1 MNVVTD
7 GRIPL
12 TVVTGFLG
20 SGKTTLIRT
29 LLTDPAFADAAVI
42 VNEFGEAG
50 IDHHLF
56 FQTDERITLLRDG
69 CACCARRD
77 DLAAA
82 LHALIRR
89 RDRGELPALDA
100 VLLETTGLADPA
112 PILHTIVADPVLG
125 RRYHVE
131 RVITTLDA
139 VAGASNLDLYP
150 EAVCQVTAADAVIIT
165 KCDLAPATAS
175 DRLAS
180 RVSSLNPS
188 ASVHVAAHGEV
199 PLAVLLQSHD
209 LAAPKRPL
217 PSPDDGATLIHRSP
231 GGVAS
236 LSLEFT
242 EPLDW
247 RMLGLWLTMLL
258 HCHGERVLRVKGL
271 LDVGEAG
278 PLLLEGVQ
286 HVVHAPRHLRQWP
299 AGPHRS
305 QLVFIL
311 RDLDPALIRTSL
323 ELFQALALTA

>member
-1 MNVVTD
+1 MNAEGDV
-7 GRIPL
+7 RIPL

-20 SGKTTLIRT
+20 SGKTTLIRMM
-29 LLTDPAFADAAVI
+29 LTDPAFANAAVI

-69 CACCARRD
+69 CACCARRE
-77 DLAAA
+77 DLAVA
-82 LHALIRR
+82 LHSLVRR
-89 RDRGELPALDA
+89 RDRGELPSFDA
-100 VLLETTGLADPA
+100 VLLETSGLADPA
-112 PILHTIVADPVLG
+112 PILHTVVADPVLG
-125 RRYHVE
+125 RRYRVE

-139 VAGASNLDLYP
+139 VAGAGNLDVYP
-150 EAVCQVTAADAVIIT
+150 EAVRQVTAADELVIT

-175 DRLAS
+175 DRLVS

-188 ASVHVAAHGEV
+188 ASVHFATHGV
-199 PLAVLLQSHD
+199 T
-209 LAAPKRPL
+209 PL
-217 PSPDDGATLIHRSP
+217 PTLVQSRIPSPARKLQPTAAEATLIHRSP
-231 GGVAS
+231 GGISS
-236 LSLEFT
+236 LCLEFDL
-242 EPLDW
+242 PLDW

-286 HVVHAPRHLRQWP
+286 HVVHAPRHMPQWP
-299 AGPHRS
+299 AGARRS

-311 RDLDPALIRTSL
+311 RDLDPEQLRTSL
-323 ELFQALALTA
+323 ETFQTIARSD

>member
-1 MNVVTD
+1 VNVGGD

-12 TVVTGFLG
+12 TIVTGFLG

-29 LLTDPAFADAAVI
+29 LLSDPAFANAAVI
-42 VNEFGEAG
+42 VNEFGAVG

-77 DLAAA
+77 DLVEA

-89 RDRGELPALDA
+89 RDRGELPSLDA

-112 PILHTIVADPVLG
+112 PILHTVVADPVLG
-125 RRYHVE
+125 RRYRVE
-131 RVITTLDA
+131 RVITTVDA
-139 VAGASNLDLYP
+139 VAGMGNLDVYN
-150 EAVCQVTAADAVIIT
+150 EAVRQVTAADALIIT
-165 KCDLAPATAS
+165 KCDLATGSAP
-175 DRLAS
+175 DRLAA
-180 RVSSLNPS
+180 RLSSLNPS
-188 ASVHVAAHGEV
+188 ADVHVAAHGNV
-199 PLAVLLQSHD
+199 LLSALLQSHD
-209 LAAPKRPL
+209 FSARILNH
-217 PSPDDGATLIHRSP
+217 DDNATLIHRSP
-231 GGVAS
+231 GGVSS
-236 LSLEFT
+236 LSLEFA

-271 LDVGEAG
+271 LDVGEEG

-299 AGPHRS
+299 TGDHRS
-305 QLVFIL
+305 RIVLII
-311 RDLDPALIRTSL
+311 RDLDPKQIRASL
-323 ELFQALALTA
+323 ETFQALARIA